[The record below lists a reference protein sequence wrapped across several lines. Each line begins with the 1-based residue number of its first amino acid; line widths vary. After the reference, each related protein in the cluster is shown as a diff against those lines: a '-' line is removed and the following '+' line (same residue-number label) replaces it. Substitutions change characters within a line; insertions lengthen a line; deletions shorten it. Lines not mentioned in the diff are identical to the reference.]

1 MQVHAHEDVVSPN
14 RKPRHESVA
23 EQTNNVAEQ
32 PQGIRS
38 QNHIVEAAL
47 QTPINPWD
55 NNLVTIATGNTFQ
68 QVIGSNGSATERQ
81 ALIIKND
88 NSNGDPCWVFFGG
101 DKASKEKGV
110 MVASGD
116 SYVRY
121 WPFVSS
127 EAIQATCA
135 STSDALYVEIQ

>member
-1 MQVHAHEDVVSPN
+1 MRVHAHEDVVSPN
-14 RKPRHESVA
+14 SKPRHEV
-23 EQTNNVAEQ
+23 EQTKNVVEQ
-32 PQGIRS
+32 PQEMRS
-38 QNHIVEAAL
+38 QSDTVQVAL
-47 QTPINPWD
+47 QTPVNPSD
-55 NNLVTIATGNTFQ
+55 NNPVTIGSGNTFQ
-68 QVIGSNGSATERQ
+68 QVIGSSNGNPKERQ

-88 NSNGDPCWVFFGG
+88 NSNGDSCWVFFGG

-135 STSDALYVEIQ
+135 STSDALYVDIK